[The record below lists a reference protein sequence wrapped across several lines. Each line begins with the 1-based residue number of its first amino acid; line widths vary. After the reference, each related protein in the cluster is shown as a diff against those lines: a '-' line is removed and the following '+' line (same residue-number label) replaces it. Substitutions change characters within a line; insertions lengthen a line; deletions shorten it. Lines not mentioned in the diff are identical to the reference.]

1 MTSIRLIEVT
11 DPSVFRPPAAATD
24 LGSRAW
30 QSVPVIRAYDAL
42 TIGLEELPIATDD
55 IRAGTPT
62 AGVVTLVDD
71 LAVEI
76 GVWELTEGTV
86 VDTEVDEVFVVVAGT
101 GSVIFSDGEPVDLRP
116 GVVVRLRAGERT
128 TWTIT
133 ETLRKV
139 WIAG

>member
-1 MTSIRLIEVT
+1 M
-11 DPSVFRPPAAATD
+11 
-24 LGSRAW
+24 
-30 QSVPVIRAYDAL
+30 PVIRAYDAL
-42 TIGLEELPIATDD
+42 TIGLEELPIAPDD

-86 VDTEVDEVFVVVAGT
+86 VDTEVDEVFVVVAGA

>member
-1 MTSIRLIEVT
+1 M
-11 DPSVFRPPAAATD
+11 
-24 LGSRAW
+24 
-30 QSVPVIRAYDAL
+30 PVIRAYDAL
-42 TIGLEELPIATDD
+42 TIGLEELPIAPDD